1 VTALPA
7 VKQDPVTGS
16 VAVQL
21 PQPNL
26 FNADWAVMTT
36 TNGGSFVKDVQVE
49 TWTDMT
55 PVEEAE

>member
-1 VTALPA
+1 MTALPA
-7 VKQDPVTGS
+7 VKQDPATGA

-26 FNADWAVMTT
+26 FNADWAVMTVN
-36 TNGGSFVKDVQVE
+36 NGGSFVMDSQVE
-49 TWTDMT
+49 AWVLMA